1 MLLPRFFLPEHVG
14 IRTPSSTDVRH
25 AKSPRQTD
33 DDRPDDRGVARALQG
48 NQASALQDY
57 DEACRAQPDSAV
69 AFHNRGIAREL
80 QGDLAGAR
88 QDYDEAIRL
97 RPDDPMF
104 TSNLY
109 LRAGLSFA
117 KADPGR
123 HR

>member
-1 MLLPRFFLPEHVG
+1 MTDPTEQVRFYSQAILL
-14 IRTPSSTDVRH
+14 
-25 AKSPRQTD
+25 K
-33 DDRPDDRGVARALQG
+33 PDFAAALINRGVARALQG

-97 RPDDPMF
+97 RADDPMF

-123 HR
+123 RG